1 MIEITNTD
9 TIDIIV
15 GNTAVEKVYLGNET
29 VWEKSSDPG
38 TPITFADSR
47 LKELLVGLWGG
58 ENGGT
63 AAASTRLNGKVVPG
77 IAGEITD
84 KQAASII
91 SLPNTV
97 QTLATK
103 TFVDMT
109 YSFSTST
116 PVYGFL
122 VDTSVSANSGQS
134 RFVNGSKHAY
144 IHLGSNYYTDTT
156 TWRTLSAQWHLLSG
170 TTYITLF
177 DDQYLKKNNVSSY
190 TFSTH
195 TAYRANTYPT
205 GKLKVLV
212 DVT

>member
-1 MIEITNTD
+1 MIDIDNEITD
-9 TIDIIV
+9 ITI
-15 GNTAVEKVYLGNET
+15 GNTPIEKACLGST
-29 VWEKSSDPG
+29 LVWERSSDPG
-38 TPITFADSR
+38 TPIVFADSR

-63 AAASTRLNGKVVPG
+63 ADVSTRLNGKVVKG

-84 KQAASII
+84 KQAASVI
-91 SLPNTV
+91 SLPNSI
-97 QTLATK
+97 QDLATK

-109 YSFSTST
+109 YSFSTGT

-122 VDTSVSANSGQS
+122 VDISISANSGQS

-177 DDQYLKKNNVSSY
+177 DDFYLKKNNVGSY
-190 TFSTH
+190 TFSAH
-195 TAYRANTYPT
+195 TNYKASTYPT